1 MLASMFFAINILDC
15 KLIIFNVIERELI
28 WLLIYNLL
36 IVMLYLLFLEV
47 LGGL

>member
-1 MLASMFFAINILDC
+1 MFFAINILDC